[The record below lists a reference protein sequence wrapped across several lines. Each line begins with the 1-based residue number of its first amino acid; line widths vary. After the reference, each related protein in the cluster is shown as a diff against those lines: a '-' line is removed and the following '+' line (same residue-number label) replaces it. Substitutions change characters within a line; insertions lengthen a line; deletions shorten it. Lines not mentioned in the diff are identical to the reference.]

1 MDEERKDGIADMGTE
16 KSAETQKSALPR
28 INFRPFLVCALGA
41 VAGAFF
47 YARIRFGGLVPSDFL
62 ILGLLF
68 PILCMPFSK
77 KRILFALSAILL
89 FAGLGAGG
97 MHLYTERYLS
107 GMPAGEYGV
116 EGTVVSVS
124 VGNGY
129 TSVEMN
135 DLTLDGVAV
144 SGKMSASVSSEQ
156 IRPGDRIAFS
166 ANVRR
171 NPLPN
176 GSDDSYFFVNDLRYG
191 ATAAE
196 FTQKERDFHPFLALN
211 RRLFDMLRTD
221 MGGEEADISYALL
234 TGNAR
239 MVDEGFMTAV
249 RAGGIAHIFAVSGL
263 HIGILYGAVLL
274 LCRPMKKY
282 AFLPALSVSL
292 AYCALCGFSVSS
304 VRALLMCAA
313 LSVNAFLG
321 RKNDLL
327 SSTAFAGTAV
337 LVLLPAQWLSVGFR
351 LSFGACIGLAL
362 FSGSLS
368 RLLKK
373 LRVPRFLAQYLS
385 ASLSVQLFTF
395 PILLDAFGYFSV
407 WGLLLNLV
415 LVPLLPAAF
424 LTLLV
429 CALCSLVIPP
439 AAAFFLIF
447 PKGLFSALLF
457 LFAFVDFG
465 YVLTG
470 FALGAGGVVW
480 LTSAIFLSERFRLA
494 KSARGILA
502 CACVL
507 LFSLSVFVQN
517 SVFGGVVIDGVLGG
531 DGAMILV
538 ETPQETVLV
547 LGGEISLSQCND
559 FLARRTAHVDAA
571 VILSADA
578 LSAVNVAAFTGAE
591 CIYLKNETAT
601 GLNGIPVFFGE
612 SFSVGELTFRY
623 ESDCRMTLFARGFA
637 ADLNFGGEEEIG
649 ADLSLKIGDGA
660 LKYYLNYDIM
670 VAL

>member
-1 MDEERKDGIADMGTE
+1 MDEEMKGGIADMGAE
-16 KSAETQKSALPR
+16 KSALAPKTSLPR
-28 INFRPFLVCALGA
+28 VNFRPFLVCALGLA
-41 VAGAFF
+41 AGTFF
-47 YARIRFGGLVPSDFL
+47 YAGIRFGGLVPSDFL
-62 ILGLLF
+62 IVGLLL
-68 PILCMPFSK
+68 PLLCMPFSK
-77 KRILFALSAILL
+77 KRILLALSAFLI
-89 FAGLGAGG
+89 FACAGAGG
-97 MHLYTERYLS
+97 LHLYTGRYLS
-107 GMPAGEYGV
+107 GAPGGEYEV
-116 EGTVVSVS
+116 EGTVVSIC

-129 TSVEMN
+129 TSVEM
-135 DLTLDGVAV
+135 DGLLFDGVSV
-144 SGKMSASVSSEQ
+144 SGKMNASVSSEQ
-156 IRPGDRIAFS
+156 IRPGDRICFS
-166 ANVRR
+166 ANVTR
-171 NPLPN
+171 NSLPH
-176 GSDDSYFFVNDLRYG
+176 GTEDSYFFVNDIRYSASAG
-191 ATAAE
+191 EYA
-196 FTQKERDFHPFLALN
+196 QKERGFHPFLALN

-282 AFLPALSVSL
+282 AFLPALFVSL

-313 LSVNAFLG
+313 LSLNAFLG

-327 SSTAFAGTAV
+327 SSTAFAGTVV
-337 LVLLPAQWLSVGFR
+337 LLFLPAQWLSVGFR

-429 CALCSLVIPP
+429 CALFSLVIPP
-439 AAAFFLIF
+439 AAAFFLMF

-494 KSARGILA
+494 RAARCVLA
-502 CACVL
+502 CACAL
-507 LFSLSVFVQN
+507 LFALSVFAQN
-517 SVFGGVVIDGVLGG
+517 SVFGGVVIDAMLEEN
-531 DGAMILV
+531 GAMLLI
-538 ETPQETVLV
+538 ETPHETVLV
-547 LGGEISLSQCND
+547 LGGETSLSDCRD

-571 VILSADA
+571 VILSEDA
-578 LSAVNVAAFTGAE
+578 VSAVNVAAFTGAE
-591 CIYLKNETAT
+591 RIYLKNETAT
-601 GLNGIPVFFGE
+601 GLKEEAVFFGE

-623 ESDCRMTLFARGFA
+623 ESDRRMTLFARGFA
-637 ADLNFGGEEEIG
+637 ADLNFGGEEETG

-660 LKYYLNYDIM
+660 LKYYLDYGIM